1 MDTQPIIVERTFN
14 VPASKIWKAITDKDE
29 MKKWYFD
36 LADFRAE
43 KGFQFQ
49 FSGGPSPERQYV
61 HLCEVKEISPDKKL
75 SYTWRYKGFPGDS
88 LVTFELMGQGNQTVL
103 RLTHSG
109 LDSFPKDNSDFDKS
123 NFIQGWN
130 EIINT
135 SLREYLVGKS

>member
-1 MDTQPIIVERTFN
+1 MDNQPIIVERTFDI
-14 VPASKIWKAITDKDE
+14 PASKIWKAITDKNE

-36 LADFRAE
+36 LADFKAE
-43 KGFQFQ
+43 KGFRFE
-49 FSGGPSPERQYV
+49 FSGGPSPEKQYV
-61 HLCEVKEISPDKKL
+61 HLCEVKEADAEKKL
-75 SYTWRYKGFPGDS
+75 SYSWRYKGYPGDS

-103 RLTHSG
+103 RLTHSD
-109 LDSFPKDNSDFDKS
+109 LESFPKDNSDFDKN